1 MDARPS
7 LAARAH
13 RRLAE
18 HRHTALLASIT
29 FAFALRPVLGE
40 GPVVSAVFSL
50 AMVVLLLVALYA
62 ISLDE
67 LVGDRT
73 RLRVR
78 RRRRHVIAWLLAF
91 PAVVERILIT
101 VSPSPRFYLA
111 SAVCWMLFLGYI
123 TWVELRSVLE
133 QRQVTGETISMAISV
148 YLLMGMTWAM
158 LYFAIFEVNPQAL
171 SFQQFPGL
179 PVAVT
184 SSGHAN
190 LPLFVYFSLS
200 TLSTL
205 GFGDI
210 MPVSLPARY
219 AAVAEGITGQLYL
232 AILVA
237 RLVSMQLSGAGKG
250 NE

>member
-1 MDARPS
+1 MEGRPS
-7 LAARAH
+7 LLARVH

-18 HRHTALLASIT
+18 RRHTALLTSIVV
-29 FAFALRPVLGE
+29 AFAMRPVLGE
-40 GPVVSAVFSL
+40 GPVMSFAFSL

-67 LVGDRT
+67 LVGDQN

-78 RRRRHVIAWLLAF
+78 RHRRHVIAWLLAG
-91 PAVVERILIT
+91 PAVVERILVMVAPT
-101 VSPSPRFYLA
+101 AHFYLA
-111 SAVCWMLFLGYI
+111 SALCWMLFLGYV
-123 TWVELRSVLE
+123 TWIELRSVLE
-133 QRQVTGETISMAISV
+133 QRNVTGETISMAISV
-148 YLLMGMTWAM
+148 YLLIGMTWAM
-158 LYFAIFEVNPQAL
+158 LYFALYEVNPQAL

-179 PVAVT
+179 PAAVT
-184 SSGHAN
+184 ESGHTN

-237 RLVSMQLSGAGKG
+237 RLVSMQISGGQRT
-250 NE
+250 